1 MDEKVNIEEIPPKPV
16 LYSPDSFI
24 QTALDKGLG
33 IEYLERLMALKKDWD
48 AQQARKAFDEAMLL
62 FQSKCP
68 IIKKM
73 SKGGQTKAGQVA
85 YHFAPIEDIVA
96 QTKDLIAECG
106 FAYLI
111 KAPKFT
117 ETSVEVTVEVRHVMG
132 HSEISSMTI
141 PLLTKTGVMSDAQV
155 VGGTNTFA
163 KRYAFCNAF
172 GIMTMDGDIDAVS
185 VESKATFADRIKQWD
200 YTDYIQEKANNITIG
215 EDFKRFIDDLPPDE
229 DVNAFKEILSR
240 LDVVPDKVAGVRAKL
255 WNDFQKLHKGV
266 SKQWLEQLNKAKIIK
281 QKEVHN
287 G

>member
-1 MDEKVNIEEIPPKPV
+1 
-16 LYSPDSFI
+16 
-24 QTALDKGLG
+24 
-33 IEYLERLMALKKDWD
+33 
-48 AQQARKAFDEAMLL
+48 MLL

-73 SKGGQTKAGQVA
+73 SKGGQVKATGQVA

-132 HSEISSMTI
+132 HSEMSSMTI

-185 VESKATFADRIKQWD
+185 AESKATFAERIKQWD
-200 YTDYIQEKANNITIG
+200 YTEYITAKANSITIG
-215 EDFKRFIDDLPPDE
+215 EDFKKFIDDLPPDK
-229 DVNAFKEILSR
+229 DVDTFKEILNR
-240 LDVVPDKVAGVRAKL
+240 LDVKPDQVAGIRAKL